1 MASLIKEVRRGA
13 TTVRW
18 VAFTLLGAAI
28 NSAFWSQYLFFSPHI
43 LATVTDYVSLSL
55 FYMLII
61 VVFSLATSLL
71 LPEKRIV
78 SPNDIQLISFSFIII
93 TGYLNLHGPL
103 LDYSLVM
110 IFSFLLLYFAG
121 LIQNKI
127 VTWIIGI
134 YGTREDCWFGSYSA
148 DLAVDD
154 LTKKLRDKSFSKA
167 TEMVRRTKIK
177 SGIRVFRNLS
187 GEGYQVFIFLKPH
200 PDPNAQVCLVNVVA
214 YERTRY
220 GIMNSQI
227 CEHKT
232 EMITCLMS
240 KLFKSKK
247 APKEDDFYEQ
257 SILYALRP
265 TRNKLEFKRISMR
278 ITLACLVAIFIVAP
292 LVMFRLSYLPTLES
306 VAAIEIP
313 AVLAIL
319 LQFAPRSKE

>member
-13 TTVRW
+13 TTVKW
-18 VAFTLLGAAI
+18 VTFTLLGAAT
-28 NSAFWSQYLFFSPHI
+28 NSAFWSQYLFFSQHA
-43 LATVTDYVSLSL
+43 LATLTDYVALSL

-61 VVFSLATSLL
+61 IVFSLATSLL

-93 TGYLNLHGPL
+93 IGYLALQGNFLVYAP
-103 LDYSLVM
+103 VM
-110 IFSFLLLYFAG
+110 IFSFLLLYVAG
-121 LIQNKI
+121 LIQNKV

-134 YGTREDCWFGSYSA
+134 YGTREDCWFGSYSVG
-148 DLAVDD
+148 LTVDD
-154 LTKKLRDKSFSKA
+154 LTKKLRDKSFSSA
-167 TEMVRRTKIK
+167 TEIIRCTKIK
-177 SGIRVFRNLS
+177 SGIKIFRNS
-187 GEGYQVFIFLKPH
+187 PGEGCQIFIFLKPH
-200 PDPNAQVCLVNVVA
+200 PDQNTQACSVNVVA
-214 YERTRY
+214 YERTRC
-220 GIMNSQI
+220 GIMNSET

-247 APKEDDFYEQ
+247 APKEDDFYER

-278 ITLACLVAIFIVAP
+278 ITLTCLVALFTVAP
-292 LVMFRLSYLPTLES
+292 IVMFRFGYLPTLES

-319 LQFAPRSKE
+319 SQFVPRSKE